1 MTKENPPER
10 ERAEQ
15 TKWWETP
22 GGGAGEPG
30 PGSTPGA
37 DPTMVNPN
45 AAPQFPG
52 DQNPHAAAPPYS
64 SGQQQYPSGQ
74 QQYSSGQQQYSSDQ
88 QPYSSGQQP
97 YSSGQQQQY
106 PGGQQPP
113 SSQQQFPSGQQYT
126 GGQPQYPAPG
136 PAWQSGPSGFGSPT
150 GYGAAAAARSRSKN
164 KTALIVVAVVLFV
177 ILLICG
183 IGGIA
188 LVNSDS
194 GSEGADGDYGMESVT
209 NACDLVDASVL
220 DQWAANRDETTHQED
235 APASYGGG
243 SLNCRVSNEG
253 TDSNSARLG
262 LDVTFDSEYGSY
274 GYDDWKKSDTATTG
288 TDYSSGAVTGLGEDA
303 YYSSQ
308 INDYSSFQTLDYT
321 VAAKDSNVS
330 VKVNMYITYDGVV
343 DRSTVDRICRDQVRK
358 VLDELR
364 KWKQIRR

>member
-1 MTKENPPER
+1 MTKENPPEH

-30 PGSTPGA
+30 PGA

-45 AAPQFPG
+45 AAAQFPG
-52 DQNPHAAAPPYS
+52 DQNPHAAPPYS

-74 QQYSSGQQQYSSDQ
+74 Q
-88 QPYSSGQQP
+88 PYSSGQQP
-97 YSSGQQQQY
+97 YSSGQQPQY
-106 PGGQQPP
+106 PSGQQPP
-113 SSQQQFPSGQQYT
+113 SGQQQYPSGQQYA

-136 PAWQSGPSGFGSPT
+136 PSWQSGPSAFANPT

-164 KTALIVVAVVLFV
+164 NTALIVVAVVLFV

-194 GSEGADGDYGMESVT
+194 GSEGTDGDYGMENVT

-235 APASYGGG
+235 APESYGGG
-243 SLNCRVSNEG
+243 SLNCQVSNEG

-308 INDYSSFQTLDYT
+308 VNDYSSFQTLDYT

-330 VKVNMYITYDGVV
+330 VKVNLYVTYDGVV

-364 KWKQIRR
+364 K

>member
-64 SGQQQYPSGQ
+64 SDQQQHPSG
-74 QQYSSGQQQYSSDQ
+74 Q

-97 YSSGQQQQY
+97 YSSGQQHQY
-106 PGGQQPP
+106 PGEQQHP
-113 SSQQQFPSGQQYT
+113 SSQQQFPSGQPQYPSGQQYT

-188 LVNSDS
+188 LVNSGS
-194 GSEGADGDYGMESVT
+194 GSEGADGDYGMENVT

-243 SLNCRVSNEG
+243 SLNCQVSNEG

-364 KWKQIRR
+364 K

>member
-1 MTKENPPER
+1 MTKENPPEH
-10 ERAEQ
+10 ERTEQ

-22 GGGAGEPG
+22 GGGAGGPG
-30 PGSTPGA
+30 PGGSTPGA

-45 AAPQFPG
+45 ADAQFRG
-52 DQNPHAAAPPYS
+52 DQSPPATPPYS
-64 SGQQQYPSGQ
+64 SGQ
-74 QQYSSGQQQYSSDQ
+74 QQYSSGQQQYSSGR
-88 QPYSSGQQP
+88 QPQFPGGQPPPSGGQRFP
-97 YSSGQQQQY
+97 SGQQQY
-106 PGGQQPP
+106 
-113 SSQQQFPSGQQYT
+113 SSGQQYT

-136 PAWQSGPSGFGSPT
+136 PTWQAGPPAFANPI

-164 KTALIVVAVVLFV
+164 NTALIVVGVVLFV
-177 ILLICG
+177 IVLICG

-194 GSEGADGDYGMESVT
+194 GSEGADGDYGMENVT

-243 SLNCRVSNEG
+243 SLHCQVSNEG

-274 GYDDWKKSDTATTG
+274 GYDEWKKSDTATTG
-288 TDYSSGAVTGLGEDA
+288 TDYSSGAVTELGEDA

-308 INDYSSFQTLDYT
+308 VNDYSSFQTLDYT

-330 VKVNMYITYDGVV
+330 VKVNLYITYDGVV
-343 DRSTVDRICRDQVRK
+343 DRSTVDRSCRDQVRK
-358 VLDELR
+358 VLDELH
-364 KWKQIRR
+364 K

>member
-1 MTKENPPER
+1 MTEENPPEH

-22 GGGAGEPG
+22 GGAGEPG
-30 PGSTPGA
+30 PDSTPGA

-45 AAPQFPG
+45 AAAQFPSG
-52 DQNPHAAAPPYS
+52 QNPHPAAPPYS
-64 SGQQQYPSGQ
+64 SDQQAYPSGRQ
-74 QQYSSGQQQYSSDQ
+74 PYASEQ
-88 QPYSSGQQP
+88 QPYA
-97 YSSGQQQQY
+97 SGQQQQY
-106 PGGQQPP
+106 PGGQQHP
-113 SSQQQFPSGQQYT
+113 SGQQQHPSGGQQFPSAQQQYSSGQQYA
-126 GGQPQYPAPG
+126 GGQQPYPAPG
-136 PAWQSGPSGFGSPT
+136 PAWQSGPSHFGTPT

-164 KTALIVVAVVLFV
+164 NTALIVVGVVLFV

-194 GSEGADGDYGMESVT
+194 GSEGAGGDYGMENVT

-220 DQWAANRDETTHQED
+220 DQWAANRDETTHQEH

-243 SLNCRVSNEG
+243 SLDCQVDNEG
-253 TDSNSARLG
+253 TGSNSARLG

-288 TDYSSGAVTGLGEDA
+288 TDYSSGAVNGLGEDA

-308 INDYSSFQTLDYT
+308 VNDYSSFQTLDYT
-321 VAAKDSNVS
+321 VAAKDSNIS
-330 VKVNMYITYDGVV
+330 VKVDLYISYDGVV
-343 DRSTVDRICRDQVRK
+343 DRSTVDRICRDQIRK

-364 KWKQIRR
+364 K

>member
-1 MTKENPPER
+1 MTKENPPEH

-22 GGGAGEPG
+22 GAGESG

-45 AAPQFPG
+45 AAAQFPG

-64 SGQQQYPSGQ
+64 SGQQQHP
-74 QQYSSGQQQYSSDQ
+74 
-88 QPYSSGQQP
+88 SGQQP
-97 YSSGQQQQY
+97 YSSGQQQQH
-106 PGGQQPP
+106 PGGQQAP
-113 SSQQQFPSGQQYT
+113 SGQQQFPSGQQQHPSGQQQHPSGQQQHPSGQQYA
-126 GGQPQYPAPG
+126 GGQPQYPPPG
-136 PAWQSGPSGFGSPT
+136 PAWQSRPSGFGSPT
-150 GYGAAAAARSRSKN
+150 GYGAAATARSRSKN
-164 KTALIVVAVVLFV
+164 NTALIVVGAVLFV

-194 GSEGADGDYGMESVT
+194 GSEGTDGDYGMENVT
-209 NACDLVDASVL
+209 NACDLIDASVL

-243 SLNCRVSNEG
+243 SLNCQVSNEG

-303 YYSSQ
+303 YYSAQ

-343 DRSTVDRICRDQVRK
+343 DRSTVDRICRDQVGK

-364 KWKQIRR
+364 K

>member
-1 MTKENPPER
+1 MTKENPPEH

-30 PGSTPGA
+30 PGNAPGA
-37 DPTMVNPN
+37 DATMVNPN
-45 AAPQFPG
+45 AAAQFPS
-52 DQNPHAAAPPYS
+52 DQNPHAAPPYS
-64 SGQQQYPSGQ
+64 SGQQPYPSGQ
-74 QQYSSGQQQYSSDQ
+74 QPYSSGQ

-106 PGGQQPP
+106 SGSPQH
-113 SSQQQFPSGQQYT
+113 PSGQQQFAGGQQQYPSGSSGQQYA
-126 GGQPQYPAPG
+126 GGQPQYPVPG
-136 PAWQSGPSGFGSPT
+136 PGWQSGPSAFGSPT

-164 KTALIVVAVVLFV
+164 NTALIVVGVVLFV

-183 IGGIA
+183 VGGIA

-194 GSEGADGDYGMESVT
+194 GSEGTDGDYGMENVT

-243 SLNCRVSNEG
+243 SLNCQVSNEG
-253 TDSNSARLG
+253 TDSNSARLA

-274 GYDDWKKSDTATTG
+274 GYDDWKESDTATTG

-303 YYSSQ
+303 YYSAQ

-330 VKVNMYITYDGVV
+330 VKVNIYITYDGVV
-343 DRSTVDRICRDQVRK
+343 DRSTVDRICTDQVRK

-364 KWKQIRR
+364 K